1 MITEKDINEAIKSG
15 NKTRERI
22 RLESTKTPSGHFNDY
37 DARFDM
43 FNSIL
48 DTYQMYNVSGGSL
61 HIYLEDGNKGIDSI
75 EFCKN
80 YAKEHGDWI
89 GVYLCEEL
97 LYFGEKFINTLIDDD
112 ILIAIAEWKGDRLN
126 D

>member
-1 MITEKDINEAIKSG
+1 MTETITPFG
-15 NKTRERI
+15 R
-22 RLESTKTPSGHFNDY
+22 FNDY

-43 FNSIL
+43 FNSVL
-48 DTYQMYNVSGGSL
+48 NTYEMYNISGGSL
-61 HIYLEDGNKGIDSI
+61 HIYLEDGNKDIISI

-80 YAKEHGDWI
+80 YAKENNDWI

-97 LYFGEKFINTLIDDD
+97 LHFGEKFIKTLIDDD
-112 ILIAIAEWKGDRLN
+112 IWIAIAEWKGNRLN